1 VPSHLCVTGSAW
13 SHTPKN
19 KMSLF
24 NNDPFEEIV
33 REFFGGNQR
42 QISRPQDFIQGEEEE
57 RNIDFIEDNGYL
69 YLIFELFGYNE
80 KDIIVN
86 VKGQELEIIARK
98 NNNDIEKVQDYLT
111 EKLGDGIA
119 IKKILP
125 EFVSPKNFKYTIRN
139 GILEVIF
146 SKK

>member
-1 VPSHLCVTGSAW
+1 MG
-13 SHTPKN
+13 
-19 KMSLF
+19 LF

-42 QISRPQDFIQGEEEE
+42 RIGRSQDFIQGEEDE
-57 RNIDFIEDNGYL
+57 RNIDFIEDNDYL

-80 KDIIVN
+80 KNIVVN

-98 NNNDIEKVQDYLT
+98 NSNDVEKVQDYLT
-111 EKLGDGIA
+111 KKLGNGIA
-119 IKKILP
+119 IKKTLP
-125 EFVSPKNFKYTIRN
+125 KFVNLKNFKHTIRN

-146 SKK
+146 SKR

>member
-1 VPSHLCVTGSAW
+1 
-13 SHTPKN
+13 
-19 KMSLF
+19 MSFF
-24 NNDPFEEIV
+24 NDDPFEDIIK
-33 REFFGGNQR
+33 EFFGGNQR
-42 QISRPQDFIQGEEEE
+42 QINQSQDFIQGEEDE
-57 RNIDFIEDNGYL
+57 RNIDFIEDNDYL

-98 NNNDIEKVQDYLT
+98 NNNELEKVQDYLAR
-111 EKLGDGIA
+111 KLGNGID

-125 EFVSPKNFKYTIRN
+125 KFVSPKNFKHTIRN